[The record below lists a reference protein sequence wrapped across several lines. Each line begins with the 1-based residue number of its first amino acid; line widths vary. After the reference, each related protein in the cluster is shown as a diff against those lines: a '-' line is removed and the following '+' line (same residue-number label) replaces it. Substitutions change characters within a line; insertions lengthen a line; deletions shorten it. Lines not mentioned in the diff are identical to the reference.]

1 MNYLRH
7 YWQDIGGIVGV
18 GVCIVLFFQYQHM
31 QELQVILWLSFV
43 AILFHQFEEYRWP
56 GYFPGVFNIVI
67 FKSANPDKYPLN
79 SHSAMVINILIAY
92 GFYLLPIFFI
102 DQIWM
107 ALAPIFMGF
116 FQLIWHGVFANSK
129 IKGIY
134 NPGLIAVVL
143 LHMPI
148 GGWYINYIM
157 VHNLV
162 TSYDWILGIAYFVVA
177 TYVLIVKGN
186 MWMKDEKSIYS
197 FTQKQLGHY
206 HSR

>member
-1 MNYLRH
+1 MNYLRQ

-18 GVCIVLFFQYQHM
+18 GICVVLFFQYQHM

-56 GYFPGVFNIVI
+56 GYFAGLFNIVI

-79 SHSAMVINILIAY
+79 SQSAMVINILIAY
-92 GFYLLPIFFI
+92 GFYFLPIFFI
-102 DQIWM
+102 DQVWM
-107 ALAPIFMGF
+107 GLAPIFMGF
-116 FQLIWHGVFANSK
+116 FQFIWHGVFANLK
-129 IKGIY
+129 IKKIY
-134 NPGLIAVVL
+134 NPGLLAVVL

-148 GGWYINYIM
+148 GGWYINYIT
-157 VHNLV
+157 VHNLA

-197 FTQKQLGHY
+197 FTQKQLGPY
-206 HSR
+206 RSR

>member
-1 MNYLRH
+1 MNYLRN

-18 GVCIVLFFQYQHM
+18 GVCIVLFSQHQHM

-92 GFYLLPIFFI
+92 GFYLLPIFFV

-107 ALAPIFMGF
+107 GLAPIFMGF
-116 FQLIWHGVFANSK
+116 FQLIWHGLFANLK
-129 IKGIY
+129 IKRIY
-134 NPGLIAVVL
+134 NPGLLAVAL

-148 GGWYINYIM
+148 GVWYINYIT
-157 VHNLV
+157 VHNLA

-186 MWMKDEKSIYS
+186 MWMKNEKSIYS
-197 FTQKQLGHY
+197 FTQKQLGPY
-206 HSR
+206 RSR

>member
-18 GVCIVLFFQYQHM
+18 VVCIGLFFQYQHI

-67 FKSANPDKYPLN
+67 FKSENPDKYPLN

-102 DQIWM
+102 DQIWIG
-107 ALAPIFMGF
+107 LAPIFMGF
-116 FQLIWHGVFANSK
+116 FQLVWHGVFANFK

-134 NPGLIAVVL
+134 NPGLFAVMF
-143 LHMPI
+143 LHIPI
-148 GGWYINYIM
+148 GAWYINYIM

-162 TSYDWILGIAYFVVA
+162 TVYDWILGIAYFAVA
-177 TYVLIVKGN
+177 TYVLIIKGN
-186 MWMKDEKSIYS
+186 MWMKNEKSIYG
-197 FTQKQLGHY
+197 FNQKQLGPY
-206 HSR
+206 R

>member
-1 MNYLRH
+1 MNYLRR
-7 YWQDIGGIVGV
+7 YWQDIGGVVGV
-18 GVCIVLFFQYQHM
+18 GVCLVLFYQHQYM

-56 GYFPGVFNIVI
+56 GYFPGVFNIAI

-79 SHSAMVINILIAY
+79 SHSAMVINMLIAY

-102 DQIWM
+102 DQIWIG
-107 ALAPIFMGF
+107 LAPIFMGF

-134 NPGLIAVVL
+134 NPGLGAVVL
-143 LHMPI
+143 MHMPI
-148 GGWYINYIM
+148 GGWYIYYIT
-157 VHNLV
+157 VHNLA
-162 TSYDWILGIAYFVVA
+162 TTYDWILGIAYFFVA

-186 MWMKDEKSIYS
+186 MWMKNDKSIYS
-197 FTQKQLGHY
+197 FNQKQLGPY
-206 HSR
+206 RSR

>member
-7 YWQDIGGIVGV
+7 YWQDIGGIIGV
-18 GVCIVLFFQYQHM
+18 GVCVILLFHYQQM
-31 QELQVILWLSFV
+31 QELQVILWLNFV

-67 FKSANPDKYPLN
+67 FKSASPDKYPLN
-79 SHSAMVINILIAY
+79 SHSAMVINIVIAY
-92 GFYLLPIFFI
+92 GFYLLPIIFT

-107 ALAPIFMGF
+107 GLAPIFMGF
-116 FQLIWHGVFANSK
+116 FQLLWHGGFANLK

-134 NPGLIAVVL
+134 NPGLVAVIL

-148 GGWYINYIM
+148 GGWYINYITT
-157 VHNLV
+157 HKLV
-162 TSYDWILGIAYFVVA
+162 TSYDWILGIAYFIVA

-186 MWMKDEKSIYS
+186 IWMKNEKSIYS
-197 FTQKQLGHY
+197 FSQKQLGLY
-206 HSR
+206 RSR